1 MSNSPHLT
9 AQDVANFLT
18 TNPDFFVNQDELLTQ
33 LRIPHAS
40 GQATSLIERQLAV
53 YRERNVR
60 LRQQL
65 SDLLENARRNDELF
79 HQSRRLVMALIE
91 SQSWLEIQSVLDDS
105 LRGEFN
111 IDAWALIHVTD
122 RQLDKPL
129 SSLDMQ
135 SFKHKAQRL
144 FHGHRSVCG
153 TFSEEDMSVLLAN
166 HNHQAQSLAATQIR
180 GKGYMGILSIASLD
194 ASRYRNST
202 DTLFLDYIADVLGL
216 LLPQVPISL

>member
-1 MSNSPHLT
+1 MSNAPRLT
-9 AQDVANFLT
+9 AQDVANFLST
-18 TNPDFFVNQDELLTQ
+18 HPDFFINQDELLVQ

-91 SQSWLEIQSVLDDS
+91 AQSWLEIQSVLDDS
-105 LRGEFN
+105 FRGEFKV
-111 IDAWALIHVTD
+111 DTWALIHVTD
-122 RQLDKPL
+122 RKLEKPL
-129 SSLDMQ
+129 NILSMHD
-135 SFKHKAQRL
+135 FKHQAQRL

-153 TFSEEDMSVLLAN
+153 TFTKEDMAILLAN
-166 HNHQAQSLAATQIR
+166 NSQAKSLAASQIR
-180 GKGYMGILSIASLD
+180 GKGHMGILSIASTD
-194 ASRYRNST
+194 GHRYRHST

-216 LLPQVPISL
+216 LLPQIPVSL